1 MYRSHLQ
8 TDHQL
13 RSSCRQDVRR
23 KVNGAWKVRRRA
35 LVLDANLLFDKYL
48 SVFLYP
54 PSQYPRSARACS
66 LARQ

>member
-1 MYRSHLQ
+1 MYRLHLQ

-13 RSSCRQDVRR
+13 RSGCRQDAR
-23 KVNGAWKVRRRA
+23 
-35 LVLDANLLFDKYL
+35 LVLDANVLLDKYL

-66 LARQ
+66 RAICFNFGRGAAASR